1 MAFLRFLAFF
11 VFSDLFTSVIVFG
24 SLWRFLN
31 ISTWVSLFLVP
42 LPTCQNLFKKNV
54 GRASRCNFNW
64 FKSPLTFCP
73 NQRFMFSW
81 IFELQNKD
89 FLSRPIFRLSTYKK
103 LSLFYIKNKINP
115 VSLISMGD
123 KMEKITH
130 TVEPPASSVSRLT
143 DGARETLIAAISG
156 CDGKHCFRV
165 SKRESTPHKK
175 RKSKSNNRESWL
187 QTYANCKGSHLNM
200 SAVFEYPKTCMLCV
214 KKTNFV
220 RASQIRFLDFSYFL
234 MCLPAWLF
242 LEFYGGP

>member
-1 MAFLRFLAFF
+1 
-11 VFSDLFTSVIVFG
+11 
-24 SLWRFLN
+24 
-31 ISTWVSLFLVP
+31 
-42 LPTCQNLFKKNV
+42 
-54 GRASRCNFNW
+54 
-64 FKSPLTFCP
+64 
-73 NQRFMFSW
+73 MFSW

-123 KMEKITH
+123 KTEKITH

-200 SAVFEYPKTCMLCV
+200 SAVFEYTKTCMLCV
-214 KKTNFV
+214 KKDKFCKGVPNWKSVSPPPLFFRDFWTFRIFWCVYQRDCFWNSTV
-220 RASQIRFLDFSYFL
+220 WRFINISTWFSPFWAP
-234 MCLPAWLF
+234 LPTKNNISDLQK
-242 LEFYGGP
+242 

>member
-1 MAFLRFLAFF
+1 
-11 VFSDLFTSVIVFG
+11 
-24 SLWRFLN
+24 
-31 ISTWVSLFLVP
+31 
-42 LPTCQNLFKKNV
+42 
-54 GRASRCNFNW
+54 
-64 FKSPLTFCP
+64 
-73 NQRFMFSW
+73 MFSW

-123 KMEKITH
+123 KREKITH

-156 CDGKHCFRV
+156 CDDKHCFRV

-200 SAVFEYPKTCMLCV
+200 SAVFEYTKTCMLCV
-214 KKTNFV
+214 KKDTFCKGVPNWKSV
-220 RASQIRFLDFSYFL
+220 S
-234 MCLPAWLF
+234 PPPPF
-242 LEFYGGP
+242 LEIFGLFVFSDVFTSVIVFGILWRFVNMSTWFSPFWVPLPTKNLLNKHKKK